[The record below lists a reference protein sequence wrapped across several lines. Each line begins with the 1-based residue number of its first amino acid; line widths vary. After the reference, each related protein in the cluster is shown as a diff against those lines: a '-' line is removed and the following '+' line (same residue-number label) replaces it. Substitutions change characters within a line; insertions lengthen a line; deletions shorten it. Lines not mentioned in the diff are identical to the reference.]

1 LAHEA
6 VRAKIVASGAEPAG
20 NSPLELS
27 NLVKADL
34 TKWTRVIRDKK
45 IKAD

>member
-1 LAHEA
+1 LAVDA
-6 VRAKIVASGAEPAG
+6 VRTKIVASGAEPAG

-27 NLVKADL
+27 NLVKSDL
-34 TKWTRVIRDKK
+34 TKWSRVIRDKK